1 MKRKEGKNSKST
13 NVINEVYLL
22 RVLVETHPIQRSRK
36 VKERR
41 FRTSFSSNFIR
52 GGGGGQQ
59 HELIKRLT
67 LSFKCNN
74 EIYCIQEVCYEIRK
88 CESNI
93 IAGRTKL

>member
-1 MKRKEGKNSKST
+1 MERKEGKNSKST

-22 RVLVETHPIQRSRK
+22 RVLVETYPIQRSRK
-36 VKERR
+36 VKEPR
-41 FRTSFSSNFIR
+41 FRTSFPSNFIR
-52 GGGGGQQ
+52 GGGQQ

-74 EIYCIQEVCYEIRK
+74 EIYCIQEVCCEIRK